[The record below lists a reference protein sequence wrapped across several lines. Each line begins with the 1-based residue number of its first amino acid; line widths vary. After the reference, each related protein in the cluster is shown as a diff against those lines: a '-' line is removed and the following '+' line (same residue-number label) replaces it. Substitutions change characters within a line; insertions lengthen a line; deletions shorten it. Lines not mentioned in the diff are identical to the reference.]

1 MPHNPRWEDYQR
13 VNIAYSRA
21 LHKGNLG
28 ELPRPFPDLDD
39 NFSAIR
45 DTFPQTD
52 RERAFHRVA
61 DAAELIDLKL
71 PVATEE
77 QGQAIIDEAHRL
89 LDEAIELDEHCYDA
103 MRMNTFAEFS
113 IYDDTLSFLEEL
125 APEVKAWCKE
135 QAQAAENEV
144 TPELAPLAREIEM
157 GPYLRWVTTQST
169 LSLVCGRNKQC
180 LHYAQIAFDEDPL
193 DVSDVRFSA
202 ALAYAKLEDEAG
214 LESLAKRQ
222 RTSPFMRPADDP
234 WMVIA
239 RMCIAFKQ
247 YDMQTARV
255 ILSQLISRYDQSIE
269 ILYRQTEF
277 PDGVFA
283 RLHVGPYTPDELAL
297 AVSEATVLFQESMD
311 FDDVGVISSWIRNE
325 IAQKVS
331 ARELMRLNA
340 LTFPDYFDE
349 GEIIDFGRGG
359 GMS

>member
-1 MPHNPRWEDYQR
+1 
-13 VNIAYSRA
+13 
-21 LHKGNLG
+21 
-28 ELPRPFPDLDD
+28 
-39 NFSAIR
+39 
-45 DTFPQTD
+45 
-52 RERAFHRVA
+52 VA

-71 PVATEE
+71 PIATEE
-77 QGQAIIDEAHRL
+77 QGQAIIAEARRL
-89 LDEAIELDEHCYDA
+89 LDEALDLDEHCYDA
-103 MRMNTFAEFS
+103 MRMITFAEFS
-113 IYDDTLSFLEEL
+113 IYDDTLSFLEEM

-135 QAQAAENEV
+135 QSAIAEREV
-144 TPELAPLAREIEM
+144 TPELAPLTREIEM

-180 LHYAQIAFDEDPL
+180 LHYAMEVLDEDPV
-193 DVSDVRFSA
+193 DVSDARFSA
-202 ALAYAKLEDEAG
+202 ALAYAKLEDENG
-214 LESLAKRQ
+214 LESLVRRQ
-222 RTSPFMRPADDP
+222 RSNPITRPPDDP
-234 WMVIA
+234 WIVIA

-247 YDMQTARV
+247 YDIETARV
-255 ILSQLISRYDQSIE
+255 ILNQLISRYDQSIE
-269 ILYRQTEF
+269 ILFRQTEF

-349 GEIIDFGRGG
+349 GEIIDFGHGG

>member
-13 VNIAYSRA
+13 VNIANSRA

-103 MRMNTFAEFS
+103 MRYQNGMFPIPFIGGSAAGLLDFQHTYIYNEEYFGRPYIYGPPQNAPYTDNHIRFA
-113 IYDDTLSFLEEL
+113 FL
-125 APEVKAWCKE
+125 A
-135 QAQAAENEV
+135 
-144 TPELAPLAREIEM
+144 
-157 GPYLRWVTTQST
+157 
-169 LSLVCGRNKQC
+169 
-180 LHYAQIAFDEDPL
+180 
-193 DVSDVRFSA
+193 SA

-349 GEIIDFGRGG
+349 GEIIDFGHGG